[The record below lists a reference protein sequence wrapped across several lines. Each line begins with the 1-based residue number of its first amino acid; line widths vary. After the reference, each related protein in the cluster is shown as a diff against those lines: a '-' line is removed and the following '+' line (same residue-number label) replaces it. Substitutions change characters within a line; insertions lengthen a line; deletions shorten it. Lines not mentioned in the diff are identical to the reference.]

1 MAADPFYLTTPIY
14 YVNAQPH
21 LGHAYTTILADAM
34 ARFQRLAGR
43 DVYLLTGTDEHGDK
57 IAQAAAAAGR
67 APQDFVD
74 RVSAEFRRTWDRM
87 AIGYSQFIR
96 TTDPAHQ
103 AVVRAILQKIHDA
116 GEIYFGKYGGLYC
129 FGCERFYLEKEL
141 VDGVCPDHRTA
152 PTFIEEENYF
162 FRMSAYQDWLRRHLA
177 AHPECIQ
184 PERYR
189 NEVLGFL
196 RQPLEDLCI
205 SRPTSR
211 LTWGIP
217 LPFDDRFVTYVWFDA
232 LINYVSAIGCP
243 DDARFKR
250 YWPGEHLIGKDILKP
265 HAVYWP
271 TMLKAAGLPIFRRLN
286 VHGYWTVNGQKMSKT
301 LGNFVEPLPVQ
312 QKYGE
317 AFRYFLLR
325 ESVFGLD
332 SDFSEEAL
340 VARLNADLAN
350 DLGNL
355 VSRTLTMVERYA
367 GGRIPRER
375 GADEAL
381 RNRALAVAPA
391 VREAMEAYAFHRAL
405 AAIWEFVGEVNR
417 YVDQKAPFGLAKDPA
432 RRQELESILYRCA
445 ESLRMVAVVLGPFLP
460 VTAAR
465 IAEQLGVPD
474 LLATTTL
481 ADAGIWGRLAPET
494 RVRRGASLFPR
505 REAGGAA
512 ATASSVASPDP
523 RPPSRPGSD
532 FASPA
537 APDPPGV
544 EMIDIE
550 DFRKLDLRIAQV
562 VEAEAIKGSK
572 KLLRLRVRVGEETRQ
587 VVAGILGSYTPEE
600 LVGRRVVLLC
610 NLRPAKLMGVESQ
623 GMVLAAE
630 DDDGQSVLLQPDR
643 DAPPGAKVR

>member
-1 MAADPFYLTTPIY
+1 MADDPFYLTTPIY

-21 LGHAYTTILADAM
+21 LGHAYTTILADTM

-43 DVYLLTGTDEHGDK
+43 DTYLLTGTDEHGDK
-57 IAQAAAAAGR
+57 IAQAAAAAGST
-67 APQDFVD
+67 PQAFVD
-74 RVSAEFRRTWDRM
+74 RVSGDFRRTWDRM
-87 AIGYSQFIR
+87 GIGYSQYIR

-103 AVVRAILQKIHDA
+103 AAVRVILRKIYDA

-162 FRMSAYQDWLRRHLA
+162 FRMSAHQDWLLGHLKA
-177 AHPECIQ
+177 RPECIQ

-232 LINYVSAIGCP
+232 LINYVSAIGYP

-271 TMLKAAGLPIFRRLN
+271 TMLRAAGLPIFRRLN
-286 VHGYWTVNGQKMSKT
+286 VHGYWTVNAQKMSKT
-301 LGNFVEPLPVQ
+301 LGNFVEPLPMQ
-312 QKYGE
+312 EKYGE

-381 RNRALAVAPA
+381 ARRALAVAPA
-391 VREAMEAYAFHRAL
+391 VRQAMEVYAFHRAL
-405 AAIWEFVGEVNR
+405 AAIWEFVGDVNR
-417 YVDQKAPFGLAKDPA
+417 YVDQKAPFTLAKDPA
-432 RRQELESILYRCA
+432 RREELESVLYRCA
-445 ESLRMVAVVLGPFLP
+445 ESLRIVAILLGPFLP

-474 LLATTTL
+474 LLATSTL
-481 ADAGIWGRLAPET
+481 ADAETWGRLAPET
-494 RVRRGASLFPR
+494 RVRRGDSLFPR
-505 REAGGAA
+505 REAREALSPPSA
-512 ATASSVASPDP
+512 VSPDP
-523 RPPSRPGSD
+523 RPPT
-532 FASPA
+532 
-537 APDPPGV
+537 PDPLGGTV
-544 EMIDIE
+544 IDIE
-550 DFRKLDLRIAQV
+550 DFRKLDLRIADV
-562 VEAEAIKGSK
+562 IEAEAIKGSK
-572 KLLRLRVRVGEETRQ
+572 KLLRLRVRLGEETRQ
-587 VVAGILGSYTPEE
+587 VVAGILGSYAPEQ

-610 NLRPAKLMGVESQ
+610 NLKPAKLMGVESQ

-630 DDDGQSVLLQPDR
+630 DDEGRSVLLQPDR
-643 DAPPGAKVR
+643 DVPPGSKIR

>member
-43 DVYLLTGTDEHGDK
+43 DTYLLTGTDEHGDK
-57 IAQAAAAAGR
+57 IAQAAAAAGS
-67 APQDFVD
+67 APQAFVD
-74 RVSAEFRRTWDRM
+74 RVSGDFRRTWDRM
-87 AIGYSQFIR
+87 GIGYSQYIR
-96 TTDPAHQ
+96 TTDRAHQ
-103 AVVRAILQKIHDA
+103 AVVRAFLQKIYDA
-116 GEIYFGKYGGLYC
+116 GDIYFGKYGGLYC

-141 VDGVCPDHRTA
+141 VDGVCPDHRTP

-162 FRMSAYQDWLRRHLA
+162 FRMGRYQDWLLGHLE
-177 AHPECIQ
+177 AHPGCIQ

-232 LINYVSAIGCP
+232 LINYVSAIGYP
-243 DDARFKR
+243 DDARFAR

-265 HAVYWP
+265 HGVYWP
-271 TMLKAAGLPIFRRLN
+271 TMLRAARLPIFRRLN
-286 VHGYWTVNGQKMSKT
+286 VHGYWTVNGQKMSKS
-301 LGNFVEPLPVQ
+301 LGNFVEPLPMLE
-312 QKYGE
+312 KYGE

-332 SDFSEEAL
+332 ADFSEDAL
-340 VARLNADLAN
+340 VARYNADLAN

-367 GGRIPRER
+367 GGRIPRESR
-375 GADEAL
+375 GNEAL
-381 RNRALAVAPA
+381 AGRAAAAAAA
-391 VREAMEAYAFHRAL
+391 VREAMAAFGFHRAL
-405 AAIWEFVGEVNR
+405 GAIWELVGELNR
-417 YVDQKAPFGLAKDPA
+417 YVDQTAPFALAKDPA
-432 RRQELESILYRCA
+432 RREELESVLYHCA
-445 ESLRMVAVVLGPFLP
+445 ESLRIVAILLGPFLP

-474 LLATTTL
+474 LLATASL
-481 ADAGIWGRLAPET
+481 GDAEAWGRLAPGT
-494 RVRRGASLFPR
+494 RVRRGDALFPR
-505 REAGGAA
+505 REAYPSTTASTRDSEPATREPAGGA
-512 ATASSVASPDP
+512 
-523 RPPSRPGSD
+523 
-532 FASPA
+532 
-537 APDPPGV
+537 
-544 EMIDIE
+544 MIDIE
-550 DFRKLDLRIAQV
+550 DFRKLDLRIAEV
-562 VEAEAIKGSK
+562 IEAEAIQGSK
-572 KLLRLRVRVGEETRQ
+572 KLLRLRVRLGAETRQ
-587 VVAGILGSYTPEE
+587 VVAGILGSYLPEQ

-610 NLRPAKLMGVESQ
+610 NLKPAKLMGVESQ

-630 DDDGQSVLLQPDR
+630 DDQGRPVLLQPDR
-643 DAPPGAKVR
+643 DVPPGSPVR